1 MAITPPQFLLHH
13 DGDNV
18 AVAMTDL
25 QPGTLQG
32 RSVKEGT
39 ESTAVLNHALPLGHK
54 FALAD
59 LAEGDAIIKYGCMC
73 VIRCCN
79 DNCINESRIDQGS
92 VIAEYFGTRGHSK
105 GGLLRWLMG
114 ITDSAN

>member
-25 QPGTLQG
+25 QPGTIHG

-39 ESTAVLNHALPLGHK
+39 ESTEVLNHALPLGHK
-54 FALAD
+54 FALTD
-59 LAEGDAIIKYGCMC
+59 LAEGDAIIKYGIKVGLASAAIKKGDYIHTHNM
-73 VIRCCN
+73 RSYRW
-79 DNCINESRIDQGS
+79 EASR
-92 VIAEYFGTRGHSK
+92 A
-105 GGLLRWLMG
+105 
-114 ITDSAN
+114 

>member
-39 ESTAVLNHALPLGHK
+39 ESTAVLNHAIPLGHK

-59 LAEGDAIIKYGCMC
+59 LADIHTHNMRSYRWEA
-73 VIRCCN
+73 
-79 DNCINESRIDQGS
+79 SR
-92 VIAEYFGTRGHSK
+92 A
-105 GGLLRWLMG
+105 
-114 ITDSAN
+114 

>member
-25 QPGTLQG
+25 QPGTIHG

-39 ESTAVLNHALPLGHK
+39 ESTAVELLPCLHTPL
-54 FALAD
+54 FAY
-59 LAEGDAIIKYGCMC
+59 KW
-73 VIRCCN
+73 V
-79 DNCINESRIDQGS
+79 
-92 VIAEYFGTRGHSK
+92 VV
-105 GGLLRWLMG
+105 
-114 ITDSAN
+114 